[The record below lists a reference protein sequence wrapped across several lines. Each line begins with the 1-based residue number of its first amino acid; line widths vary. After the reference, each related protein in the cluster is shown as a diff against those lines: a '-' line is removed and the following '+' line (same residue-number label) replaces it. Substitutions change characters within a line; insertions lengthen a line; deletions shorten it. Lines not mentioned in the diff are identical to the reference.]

1 MSKCKVISM
10 DRQGAVFIIDGER
23 KEVSFE
29 ECAKNFKIINAGAHR
44 CVAARDITKFCFIF
58 YSEPRLTVTISGITR
73 FQRTRKFHDLQKQI
87 LKNGYTTFDM
97 S

>member
-1 MSKCKVISM
+1 MSKCKVISV
-10 DRQGAVFIIDGER
+10 DKQGAVFIIDGER
-23 KEVSFE
+23 REVSFE
-29 ECAKNFKIINAGAHR
+29 ECAKNFKLINASAHR

-58 YSEPRLTVTISGITR
+58 YSEPRVTVIINGITR
-73 FQRTRKFHDLQKQI
+73 FQRTRRFRKLQKQI